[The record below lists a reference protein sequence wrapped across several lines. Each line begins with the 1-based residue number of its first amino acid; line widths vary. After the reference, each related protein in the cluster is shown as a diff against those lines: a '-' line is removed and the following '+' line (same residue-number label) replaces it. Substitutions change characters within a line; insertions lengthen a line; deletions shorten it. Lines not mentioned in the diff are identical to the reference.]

1 MPTLRTFAEPID
13 DKASGFVAT
22 NSNLSWRG
30 DAPPSE
36 GRRQFVATNLL
47 LPLPRACRPLDKVG
61 VGPLPS
67 TRIPLPETSIS
78 LFRRILLVLADSV
91 FSLFAKPPLI
101 RRISTAPKAA
111 MAVDVRGISGGC
123 AVDKRWISGASDRR
137 LQPSALLVSNG
148 RNYAILRFLWGGDGV
163 SSTFGMGR
171 QGERPSTRKNRAG
184 DVSGAMIVAASAP
197 SR

>member
-30 DAPPSE
+30 DAPPSA

-111 MAVDVRGISGGC
+111 MAVDVRWISGGRC
-123 AVDKRWISGASDRR
+123 LIKCD
-137 LQPSALLVSNG
+137 
-148 RNYAILRFLWGGDGV
+148 LRAFRCNFV
-163 SSTFGMGR
+163 
-171 QGERPSTRKNRAG
+171 
-184 DVSGAMIVAASAP
+184 
-197 SR
+197 